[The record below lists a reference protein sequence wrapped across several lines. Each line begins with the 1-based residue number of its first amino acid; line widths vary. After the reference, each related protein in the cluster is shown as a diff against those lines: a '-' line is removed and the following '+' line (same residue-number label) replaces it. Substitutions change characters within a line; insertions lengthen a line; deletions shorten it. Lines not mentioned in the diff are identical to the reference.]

1 MESVHPVSF
10 AAVDFEE
17 LLELVGF
24 DPVFETDLLLMEGEE
39 PSAVHRQLA
48 EWVEA
53 GWIYQLRLGVYALA
67 PPFQRVRPHGFVVA
81 NHLVRGSYVSLVS
94 ALSHYGLIPRQDL
107 SAVTVSVAS
116 SRPGHWHTQLG
127 EYEFRHL
134 RGELLTGFRWIRLPE
149 GQEACVATPEKA
161 LLDLVYLEPGA
172 DSPEGLRRLHL
183 QSLQGLNLYE
193 LHRQAEITGKT
204 RLRRAADWISALAQT
219 AR

>member
-1 MESVHPVSF
+1 MESLHPVSF

-53 GWIYQLRLGVYALA
+53 GWIYQLRLGVYTLA
-67 PPFQRVRPHGFVVA
+67 PPFLRVRPHPFVIA
-81 NHLVRGSYVSLVS
+81 NHLVRGSYVSLGS
-94 ALSHYGLIPRQDL
+94 ALSHYGLTPRHDL

-116 SRPGHWHTQLG
+116 SRPGRWHTQLG
-127 EYEFRHL
+127 DYEFRHL
-134 RGELLTGFRWIRLPE
+134 RGELLTGFRLVRLPE
-149 GQEACVATPEKA
+149 RQEACVATPEKA

-172 DSPEGLRRLHL
+172 DSPDFLRRLQL
-183 QSLQGLNLYE
+183 QSLQSLNLHE

-204 RLRRAADWISALAQT
+204 RLRRAADWISSM
-219 AR
+219 ARAGR